1 MNIILDLLVILIVVL
16 FAFIGKTKGFV
27 KTFFGFFGS
36 IISFIFASVFAKPIG
51 TFLSGKAIF
60 PVLKKYFLATLS
72 EKAGEKIQT
81 FDYQSLS
88 ETAKEFLLRF
98 QISEEKVQPFSI
110 SAQDSFVEAGEKMAE
125 TVLTPFSESIGYAI
139 AYITLFIVFSI
150 VIRIL
155 VKVFNLF
162 DKLPII
168 RFSNHF
174 LGLIVGVLWGV
185 LIAFL
190 FSNLLALAEPVF
202 FDSKYDLI
210 NCIDIEKTF
219 LVKYL
224 SSFEVFDL

>member
-1 MNIILDLLVILIVVL
+1 MNILLDLLVILIVVL
-16 FAFIGKTKGFV
+16 FAFVGKTKGFV

-51 TFLSGKAIF
+51 TFLSEKAIF

-72 EKAGEKIQT
+72 EKAGEKIHT

-98 QISEEKVQPFSI
+98 QISEEKVQSFSI
-110 SAQDSFVEAGEKMAE
+110 SAQDSFAEAGEKMAE

-150 VIRIL
+150 AIRIL

-168 RFSNHF
+168 RFSNQPCFMLFFGENEKFSILYHTNCPSSRILHRKMKLFLHF
-174 LGLIVGVLWGV
+174 NRIFRLIFC
-185 LIAFL
+185 FL
-190 FSNLLALAEPVF
+190 HCYYRF
-202 FDSKYDLI
+202 F
-210 NCIDIEKTF
+210 E
-219 LVKYL
+219 
-224 SSFEVFDL
+224 